1 MKTRKIYT
9 SILAAVLAL
18 AALPAAVSAQS
29 AADLKNVAQVEYRT
43 LPADF
48 ENLPARETGK
58 WNFGFRPYDAE
69 SAAYL
74 WSDPNVI
81 RNVAAG
87 GDVDAKHLITGL
99 YVTCDPHGMTILG
112 YAALK
117 DHNAALDKGSNLE
130 NVFFECF
137 FIPGDADNPMI
148 INYQPFGVCSNL
160 PNFRYKLSWMKPDR
174 NNREM
179 FDDLRVD
186 ARVIKNGAVVRI
198 FVPWVIIWDHLP
210 VFANKK
216 DNFWRLSMIRWGG
229 SHGGETW
236 GGRVHSQTK
245 CGYIRMPDF
254 TAAQQ
259 AEIMRTTLYALWN
272 KYQVSRNAIEL
283 SPTQTVSL
291 DYYRKSIDHL
301 PHSWMNVNE
310 DPVFRM
316 DTLFPLVKDRDAI
329 GKELAK
335 FDSMTTEQQK
345 AFYKKIAPL
354 LANYHYDVDD
364 LYADHLKK
372 QMMKR

>member
-1 MKTRKIYT
+1 MKAKTLYT
-9 SILAAVLAL
+9 SILAALAL
-18 AALPAAVSAQS
+18 AAVPAVNAQAS
-29 AADLKNVAQVEYRT
+29 NADLKNVAQVEYRT
-43 LPADF
+43 LPSDF

-87 GDVDAKHLITGL
+87 GDVDAKHLISGL
-99 YVTCDPHGMTILG
+99 YVTCDPYGLTILG

-117 DHNAALDKGSNLE
+117 DQKDVLDKGKNLE
-130 NVFFECF
+130 NAFFEIF
-137 FIPGDADNPMI
+137 FIPGDADNPKI
-148 INYQPFGVCSNL
+148 LNYQPFGICSNL
-160 PNFRYKLSWMKPDR
+160 PNFRYKLSWMKNDR

-186 ARVIKNGAVVRI
+186 SRLVKNGVVMRV
-198 FVPWVIIWDHLP
+198 FVPWTIIWDHLP
-210 VFANKK
+210 VFCEKQ

-236 GGRVHSQTK
+236 GGRVHAQAK

-254 TAAQQ
+254 TPEQQ
-259 AEIMRTTLYALWN
+259 AMIMKTTLFGLWN
-272 KYQVSRNAIEL
+272 KYQAASNLIDYN
-283 SPTQTVSL
+283 PTQTMAL

-310 DPVFRM
+310 DPDFRM
-316 DTLFPLVKDRDAI
+316 DTLFPLVKDRSAI
-329 GKELAK
+329 GAELAK
-335 FDSMTTEQQK
+335 FDSMTLEQQK
-345 AFYKKIAPL
+345 AFYKKNAPL
-354 LANYHYDVDD
+354 LANYLYDVDD
-364 LYADHLKK
+364 LYSAYLKQ

>member
-1 MKTRKIYT
+1 MKAKTIYT
-9 SILAAVLAL
+9 SILAALAL
-18 AALPAAVSAQS
+18 TAIPAVKAQN
-29 AADLKNVAQVEYRT
+29 ADLKNVAQVEYRS

-48 ENLPARETGK
+48 ENLPAKETHK

-87 GDVDAKHLITGL
+87 GDVDEKHLISGL
-99 YVTCDPHGMTILG
+99 YVTCDPHGLTILG

-117 DHNAALDKGSNLE
+117 DHNASLAQGKNLE

-137 FIPGDADNPMI
+137 FIPGDADNPAI

-179 FDDLRVD
+179 FDALRVD

-198 FVPWVIIWDHLP
+198 FVPWTIIWDHLP
-210 VFANKK
+210 VFSEKK

-254 TAAQQ
+254 TPEQQ
-259 AEIMRTTLYALWN
+259 AEIMRTTLYGLWN
-272 KYQVSRNAIEL
+272 QYQEASNGIAVS
-283 SPTQTVSL
+283 PFQTTPL
-291 DYYRKSIDHL
+291 DYYRKTIDHL

-310 DPVFRM
+310 DPIFRM
-316 DTLFPLVKDRDAI
+316 ETLFPLVKDRNAI
-329 GKELAK
+329 GAELAK
-335 FDSMTTEQQK
+335 FNTMTLEQQK
-345 AFYKKIAPL
+345 AFYKKNAPL
-354 LANYHYDVDD
+354 LANYLYDVDD
-364 LYADHLKK
+364 LYADLLKK